1 LSLDGKEEQKM
12 RTISGGRTRFRT
24 LEDATLSDW
33 QTIIEAET
41 ADRAARSTGD
51 RLLDLLASMQNAH
64 SLGSPINLYMHSL
77 QTATRAMRAGE
88 DDEFVVVALFHDLG
102 EALSD
107 NHHGRVA
114 AELLSPWISKRRTWL
129 LVQHVAF
136 QQFHF
141 VNHPSVD
148 RNARD
153 RFIGHP
159 FYAETARFCQIYDQ
173 NSFDPDYPTAPL
185 EDFVPTVRRFFSR
198 APVEL
203 QP

>member
-1 LSLDGKEEQKM
+1 M
-12 RTISGGRTRFRT
+12 HMTGGARYRT
-24 LEDATLSDW
+24 LEEATLSDW
-33 QTIIEAET
+33 QSIISAET
-41 ADRAARSTGD
+41 ADRIARSTGD
-51 RLLDLLASMQNAH
+51 RLLDLLASMQNAD
-64 SLGSPINLYMHSL
+64 SLGNPINLYMHSL
-77 QTATRAMRAGE
+77 QTATRVMRAGE
-88 DDEFVVVALFHDLG
+88 DDELVVVALFHDLG

-114 AELLSPWISKRRTWL
+114 AELLSPWISERRTWL

-136 QQFHF
+136 QQFHM
-141 VNHPSVD
+141 VNHPFVD

-153 RFIGHP
+153 LFVGHP

-185 EDFVPTVRRFFSR
+185 QGFVPTVRRFFAR
-198 APVEL
+198 PVEL